1 MRRKLASGSK
11 WMSEASRLTASVR
24 IESIRRTT
32 GWLYSSSVVD
42 RLCQSISPVSISC
55 RMPSID
61 SS

>member
-1 MRRKLASGSK
+1 
-11 WMSEASRLTASVR
+11 MSDTSRLTASVR

-32 GWLYSSSVVD
+32 GWLYSSSVAD
-42 RLCQSISPVSISC
+42 RLFQSISPVSISC